1 MLPRPARLAS
11 AGLAFL
17 APALVLVTTSAALAA
32 SETAALPGDPINGKA
47 VYDANCVA
55 CHGASL
61 QGGIG
66 KRLSPIQKGHDNADF
81 IIGTVTN
88 GVKGTQMPAW
98 GAANGGA
105 LDSRQI
111 SDVASYILSRQS
123 APATLDAGALARTI
137 LGGPQECSRVMA
149 PHPSPEAAVIEQVT
163 EREAWQLCPD
173 PPS

>member
-17 APALVLVTTSAALAA
+17 VPALVLLTTTAALAA
-32 SETAALPGDPINGKA
+32 SETAALPGDPVNGKA

-66 KRLSPIQKGHDNADF
+66 RRLSPIQKGHDNADF

-111 SDVASYILSRQS
+111 DDVASYVLSRQS
-123 APATLDAGALARTI
+123 SPATLDAGALARSTI
-137 LGGPQECSRVMA
+137 LWVSAGVIAMLALTFLLSRYNMRWIGRR
-149 PHPSPEAAVIEQVT
+149 AA
-163 EREAWQLCPD
+163 ERRQP
-173 PPS
+173 

>member
-32 SETAALPGDPINGKA
+32 SETGPLEGDPSSGKA

-66 KRLSPIQKGHDNADF
+66 KRLSPIQKGHDNAEF
-81 IIGTVTN
+81 IVATVTN

-111 SDVASYILSRQS
+111 DDVAGYILSRQS
-123 APATLDAGALARTI
+123 APATLDAGALARSTI
-137 LGGPQECSRVMA
+137 VWVSAGVLAMLALTYLLSGYNMRWIGRR
-149 PHPSPEAAVIEQVT
+149 AAGRRQ
-163 EREAWQLCPD
+163 P
-173 PPS
+173 